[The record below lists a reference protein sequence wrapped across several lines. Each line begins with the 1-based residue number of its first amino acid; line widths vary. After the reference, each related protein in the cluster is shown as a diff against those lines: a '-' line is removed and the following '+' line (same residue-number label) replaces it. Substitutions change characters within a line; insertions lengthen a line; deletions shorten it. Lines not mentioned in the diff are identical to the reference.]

1 MEIQEL
7 LSAAKREANIPSDNQ
22 LSKILGATS
31 SQITEWRRR
40 VYYPK
45 DKTCIQLCEL
55 AGVPTDTG
63 LMWLN
68 AWRADEKAKPIY
80 ERLARDLEKRA
91 SKSRRAA

>member
-1 MEIQEL
+1 MEIHEL
-7 LSAAKREANIPSDNQ
+7 LSAAMREAEIPSDNQ

-31 SQITEWRRR
+31 SQISAWRRQF
-40 VYYPK
+40 YYPK

-55 AGVPTDTG
+55 AGVPADAG

-80 ERLARDLEKRA
+80 EKLARDLEKRS
-91 SKSRRAA
+91 SKDRKAA